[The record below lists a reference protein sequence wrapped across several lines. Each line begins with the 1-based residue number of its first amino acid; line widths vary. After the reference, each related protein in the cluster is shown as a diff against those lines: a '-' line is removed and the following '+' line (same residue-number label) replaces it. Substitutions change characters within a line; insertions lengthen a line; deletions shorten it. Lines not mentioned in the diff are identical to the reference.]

1 MNRTI
6 DQTVSGG
13 EDAPAGRR
21 AVRYSLLLLLGLPV
35 GIAVLS
41 IWATFVN
48 TSPTESDADRV
59 RGWESVLREL
69 PATVVFLGFF
79 VAGLSLAVR
88 AVRRGAVRAGLRA
101 MWWHGGALFIGLLI
115 ILGGSAENVMTTRS
129 ATVKWVLFPVEI
141 AVALGAVALARRSAG
156 HPLGR
161 RRPVRAAQLAGARI
175 SDPL

>member
-6 DQTVSGG
+6 DQTVNRGVVT
-13 EDAPAGRR
+13 PAGRR
-21 AVRYSLLLLLGLPV
+21 AARSSLLLLLGLPV

-41 IWATFVN
+41 IWATYVD

-69 PATVVFLGFF
+69 PATLLFLAFF
-79 VAGLSLAVR
+79 AVGLAFAVR
-88 AVRRGAVRAGLRA
+88 AVHAGAVRAGLRA

-129 ATVKWVLFPVEI
+129 ATVKWFLFPIEI

-156 HPLGR
+156 FPLGR
-161 RRPVRAAQLAGARI
+161 RRPG
-175 SDPL
+175 